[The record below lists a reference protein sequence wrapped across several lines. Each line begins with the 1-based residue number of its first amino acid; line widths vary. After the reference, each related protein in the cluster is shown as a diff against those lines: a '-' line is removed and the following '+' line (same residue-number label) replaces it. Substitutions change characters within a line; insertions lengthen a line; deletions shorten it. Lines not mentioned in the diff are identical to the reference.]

1 MQKSTLSPGFKAMS
15 LMAILNT
22 TPDSFS
28 DGGRY
33 LTTDRALEHA
43 RRLIDEGADILDI
56 GGESTRPGAEDVSV
70 EEEINRT
77 LPVIEGIRKF
87 SDIPISIDTSKAEVM
102 RAATSAGV
110 NMINDV
116 WALRREG
123 ALQAAAESGLPV
135 CLMHMQGSPDN
146 MQASP
151 KYDSVTR
158 EVKAFLHDRLFAAQA
173 AGIDKN
179 NLIIDPG
186 FGFGKTV
193 EQNYQLLKAIPEF
206 VDMGYPVLV
215 GISRKSMIGAVLDKP
230 VEQRLFGS
238 ISAAVISA
246 MLGAHIIRVH
256 DVTETRQ
263 ALTIVQTLKQ
273 TPDEN

>member
-1 MQKSTLSPGFKAMS
+1 MQKSTLPPGFKAMS

-70 EEEINRT
+70 EEEIKRT

-193 EQNYQLLKAIPEF
+193 EQNYQLLKAIPDF

-215 GISRKSMIGAVLDKP
+215 GLSRKSMIGAVLDKS

>member
-1 MQKSTLSPGFKAMS
+1 MLSKSSILNLKALSVMG
-15 LMAILNT
+15 IINT

-28 DGGRY
+28 DGGHF
-33 LTTDRALEHA
+33 LSHDKALEQA

-56 GGESTRPGAEDVSV
+56 GGESTRPGAADVSV

-77 LPVIEGIRKF
+77 IPLIESIRAF

-102 RAATSAGV
+102 RAASAAGV

-123 ALQAAAESGLPV
+123 AMQAALDSGLPV

-146 MQASP
+146 MQQSP
-151 KYDSVTR
+151 EYDSVVK
-158 EVKAFLHDRLFAAQA
+158 EVKRFLHDRLFAAQA
-173 AGIDKN
+173 AGIKKE

-186 FGFGKTV
+186 FGFGKTLD
-193 EQNYQLLKAIPEF
+193 QNYQLLKALPEF
-206 VDMGYPVLV
+206 VDMGYPLLV
-215 GISRKSMIGAVLDKP
+215 GMSRKSMLGLVLDKP
-230 VEQRLFGS
+230 VDERVYGS
-238 ISAAVISA
+238 VSAAVISA

-263 ALTIVQTLKQ
+263 ALAIVQTLNQ
-273 TPDEN
+273 TTIEY